1 MSWQNA
7 TTLQSGE
14 SALRGPKGRQPAI
27 SKDNSAASQDTG
39 QLKHAAKQSD

>member
-1 MSWQNA
+1 MQQLYKVVSQH
-7 TTLQSGE
+7 LG
-14 SALRGPKGRQPAI
+14 ALRAGKSAI